1 MTDNNS
7 NDWMTDDKPTM
18 PHNRPVYGETETD
31 ESPFGAPTLTNNRP
45 VNTVPDPRSSSAP
58 TLANSRPVTTYDYYT
73 EPLRP
78 PPPPPVSK
86 ESAARERMR
95 RRRVKSRQGG
105 EWAWVVIAGA
115 LLSVVVII
123 SMSAFIILRAATSEE
138 EVLPTAVVDLPTPV
152 DARSALEGSG
162 QQLTLSDGRSI
173 TLTPWD
179 GLSRFTVL
187 LMGLDRRPGETGL
200 AYRTDTIML
209 ASIDPVTKSIGVL
222 SIPRDL
228 YVEVPG
234 YSELQ
239 RINTPMV
246 LGELRRPGA
255 GPELMM
261 QTAQYNLGIR
271 IHDYVAVDF
280 NTFTTL
286 IDAVGGVDIDV
297 PSAINDPYYPNMNYG
312 YDPLYISAGL
322 QHMDGTLALKY
333 ARTRHGDSDF
343 QRAQR
348 QQQVMYA
355 VRDKVLNLDMLP
367 QLIIQSPSLW
377 GGLSQSLSTG
387 LTLDQIIQL
396 AWYLKDIPGG
406 SIKTGVIDE
415 RYSIFYTTSQGAS
428 VLIPDRTRLGN
439 LMVEVFGENYSQ

>member
-1 MTDNNS
+1 
-7 NDWMTDDKPTM
+7 
-18 PHNRPVYGETETD
+18 V
-31 ESPFGAPTLTNNRP
+31 
-45 VNTVPDPRSSSAP
+45 
-58 TLANSRPVTTYDYYT
+58 
-73 EPLRP
+73 
-78 PPPPPVSK
+78 VS
-86 ESAARERMR
+86 
-95 RRRVKSRQGG
+95 
-105 EWAWVVIAGA
+105 
-115 LLSVVVII
+115 II
-123 SMSAFIILRAATSEE
+123 RLSAFISLRAATPQED
-138 EVLPTAVVDLPTPV
+138 VLPTAGVDLPTPV
-152 DARSALEGSG
+152 DARSALGGTGTG

-179 GLSRFTVL
+179 GISRFTVL

-209 ASIDPVTKSIGVL
+209 ASIDPATKTIGVL

-239 RINTPMV
+239 RINSPMV
-246 LGELRRPGA
+246 LGELRQPGY
-255 GPELMM
+255 GPQLMM

-280 NTFTTL
+280 NTFITL
-286 IDAVGGVDIDV
+286 IDAIGGVDIDV
-297 PSAINDPYYPNMNYG
+297 PSPINDLQYPNMNFG
-312 YDPLYISAGL
+312 YDPLYIPAGM

-367 QLIIQSPSLW
+367 QLIIQSPTLW
-377 GGLSQSLSTG
+377 GDLSQGVSTG
-387 LTLDQIIQL
+387 LSLDQLIQL

-406 SIKTGVIDE
+406 SIKTGVVDE
-415 RYSIFYTTSQGAS
+415 RYSIFYTTPQGAS
-428 VLIPDRTRLGN
+428 VLIPDRAKLGN
-439 LMVEVFGENYSQ
+439 LMVEVFGQNYSQ